1 MSAAQQSPLGDA
13 VVVAAVTRHVGG
25 PVTGIERLAGY
36 VGNQDFMIH
45 TAGGD
50 FVLKVGAEREMTAEA
65 WACERVRA
73 AGVTAPDVVALD
85 LDRKVLPAAS
95 LLMRRMPGTGVSDRR
110 HPALAE
116 AGRQLR
122 RVHSIPMTG
131 FGFLAGGRDAADALV
146 GTHRIWAGFT
156 GEAAECLDE
165 LVVHRVIS
173 CRLAGRLR
181 WALREYGGAIGF
193 DRPGV
198 LLHGDL
204 KPPHVF
210 ADAGRFV
217 GIIDWGDTAC
227 GDPLYDLARFS
238 LAGSDALTTLLAG
251 YGLDLDDDLQTTFAV
266 YRLIRMTTI
275 LRDELRAG
283 GDWFAT
289 YRAAIES
296 DLVALAR

>member
-1 MSAAQQSPLGDA
+1 MTRYLGE
-13 VVVAAVTRHVGG
+13 
-25 PVTGIERLAGY
+25 PVTGTEQLAGY

-50 FVLKVGAEREMTAEA
+50 FVLKVGARRELTAEA
-65 WACERVRA
+65 WACERVGSV
-73 AGVTAPDVVALD
+73 GVTAPDVVALD
-85 LDRKVLPAAS
+85 VDRHVLPAPF
-95 LLMRRMPGTGVSDRR
+95 LLMRRMSGGAVSDGR
-110 HPALAE
+110 HPALVE

-131 FGFLAGGRDAADALV
+131 YGFLTGERDTADALI
-146 GTHRIWAGFT
+146 GAHPTWAGFT
-156 GEAAECLDE
+156 AEAGACLDE
-165 LVVHRVIS
+165 LVVHQVIS
-173 CRLAGRLR
+173 GGLADRLQKVLH
-181 WALREYGGAIGF
+181 EYRDAVRF
-193 DRPGV
+193 DGPGV

-210 ADAGRFV
+210 ADEGRFV
-217 GIIDWGDTAC
+217 GIIDWGDAAC

-238 LAGSDALTTLLAG
+238 LAGAEALTTLLTG

-296 DLVALAR
+296 DLDRLAR

>member
-1 MSAAQQSPLGDA
+1 MTRYLGE
-13 VVVAAVTRHVGG
+13 
-25 PVTGIERLAGY
+25 PVTGTERLAGY

-50 FVLKVGAEREMTAEA
+50 FVLKAGDRQLLTAEA

-73 AGVTAPDVVALD
+73 AGVAAPDVVALD
-85 LDRKVLPAAS
+85 VDQRALPS
-95 LLMRRMPGTGVSDRR
+95 SFLLMRRMAGAGLSAGR
-110 HPALAE
+110 HPALVE

-131 FGFLAGGRDAADALV
+131 YGFLAGEKDAADGLV
-146 GTHRIWAGFT
+146 GPHPTWAGFT
-156 GEAAECLDE
+156 GEADACLDE
-165 LVVHRVIS
+165 LVVHQVVS
-173 CRLAGRLR
+173 GGLADRLQKVVHERRDAVR
-181 WALREYGGAIGF
+181 F
-193 DRPGV
+193 DGPGV

-217 GIIDWGDTAC
+217 GIIDWGDAAC
-227 GDPLYDLARFS
+227 GDPLYDLGRLS
-238 LAGSDALTTLLAG
+238 LAGPDALSMLLTG
-251 YGLDLDDDLQTTFAV
+251 YGLDLDDDLRTTFAV

-296 DLVALAR
+296 DLQELAR

>member
-1 MSAAQQSPLGDA
+1 MTRYLGE
-13 VVVAAVTRHVGG
+13 
-25 PVTGIERLAGY
+25 PVTGTERLAGY

-50 FVLKVGAEREMTAEA
+50 FVLKVGDRRELTAEA

-73 AGVTAPDVVALD
+73 VGVTAPDVVALD
-85 LDRKVLPAAS
+85 VDRHTLPAPF
-95 LLMRRMPGTGVSDRR
+95 LLMRRMSGAGVTDGR
-110 HPALAE
+110 HSALAE

-131 FGFLAGGRDAADALV
+131 YGFLTGERDMADDLTGAQP
-146 GTHRIWAGFT
+146 TWAGFT
-156 GEAAECLDE
+156 GEADACLDE
-165 LVVHRVIS
+165 LAVHQVINDQ
-173 CRLAGRLR
+173 LAGRLHD
-181 WALREYGGAIGF
+181 ALHDYRGAVHF

-238 LAGSDALTTLLAG
+238 LAGPDALAMLLTG
-251 YGLDLDDDLQTTFAV
+251 YGLSLDDDLQTAFAV

-275 LRDELRAG
+275 LRAELRAG

-289 YRAAIES
+289 YRATIES
-296 DLVALAR
+296 NLTALGR

>member
-1 MSAAQQSPLGDA
+1 MTRCLGE
-13 VVVAAVTRHVGG
+13 R
-25 PVTGIERLAGY
+25 VTGTERLAGY

-50 FVLKVGAEREMTAEA
+50 FVLKVGDRRELTAEA

-73 AGVTAPDVVALD
+73 VGVTAPDVVALD
-85 LDRKVLPAAS
+85 VDRHALPAPF
-95 LLMRRMPGTGVSDRR
+95 LLMHRMPGAGVSDRR
-110 HPALAE
+110 HPALVE

-131 FGFLAGGRDAADALV
+131 YGFLTGERNSADALI
-146 GTHRIWAGFT
+146 GANPTWAGFT
-156 GEAAECLDE
+156 AEAGACLDE
-165 LVVHRVIS
+165 LIVHQVIS
-173 CRLAGRLR
+173 GGLADRLQKVLH
-181 WALREYGGAIGF
+181 EYRDAVRF

-210 ADAGRFV
+210 ADGGRFV
-217 GIIDWGDTAC
+217 GIIDWGDAAC

-238 LAGSDALTTLLAG
+238 LVGAEALTTLLSG
-251 YGLDLDDDLQTTFAV
+251 YGLDLDDDLQTTFAL

-296 DLVALAR
+296 DLDGLAR